1 METEIVLPNLLK
13 KKAQTP
19 CVTLPPPPPPYRM
32 LVYLYIAALC
42 LMLSILIDYA
52 DPMLRD

>member
-13 KKAQTP
+13 KRLKPPAS
-19 CVTLPPPPPPYRM
+19 PPPPLSPYRM

-42 LMLSILIDYA
+42 LMLSIVIDYA